1 MANLPTIKSNGPI
14 HVLVKTIHGVP
25 ASASEAVTASIF
37 IDSHYAIS
45 MVNTLVEFGHLN
57 LLVVPIEKD
66 NSNANDILTAQ
77 VNCFSFQGN
86 KLILQESCTLYHVDH
101 HLGKI

>member
-1 MANLPTIKSNGPI
+1 MSNLPTIKSNGPI

-37 IDSHYAIS
+37 IDSQKAIS

-57 LLVVPIEKD
+57 LLVVPIETD
-66 NSNANDILTAQ
+66 NSTAHDILTAQ
-77 VNCFSFQGN
+77 VNCFSFQVN
-86 KLILQESCTLYHVDH
+86 
-101 HLGKI
+101 LGIN